1 MIAVHNAGM
10 IRLRRGTIRT
20 VVEERPGAVELS
32 VEVDDEGEPS
42 RAIAYPGLV
51 GPVRPGD
58 RVLLNTTAVA
68 LGLGT
73 GGLHFVVAVNGL
85 AAADEGLT
93 GRTMKLR
100 YTPEQVSVLSVEEPE
115 SPHRGAVA
123 EADSLDGMP
132 VVWIPLHS
140 MLAPAAAGARVAGA
154 ASIVYVMTDR
164 AALPAGLSRL
174 LARLRAANLVDV
186 TITSGQAFGG
196 DLEAVTVFSAL
207 LAARHAMGADVAIV
221 GDGPGNTGTGTVW
234 GTTALESA
242 QSLNA
247 AAILGGRPV
256 AALRISF
263 ADLRPRHRNVSHHS
277 ITALSRVALVPVTV
291 AVPTLSDEERRATV
305 WATLR
310 AEDLDRRHQVVE
322 ANGRPALD
330 LLEERGIAV
339 ESMGRTPADDP
350 EFFLAAGAAGVLAG
364 RMAAGA
370 RTRRRTPP
378 PRYST

>member
-1 MIAVHNAGM
+1 
-10 IRLRRGTIRT
+10 
-20 VVEERPGAVELS
+20 
-32 VEVDDEGEPS
+32 
-42 RAIAYPGLV
+42 
-51 GPVRPGD
+51 
-58 RVLLNTTAVA
+58 
-68 LGLGT
+68 
-73 GGLHFVVAVNGL
+73 
-85 AAADEGLT
+85 
-93 GRTMKLR
+93 
-100 YTPEQVSVLSVEEPE
+100 
-115 SPHRGAVA
+115 
-123 EADSLDGMP
+123 
-132 VVWIPLHS
+132 
-140 MLAPAAAGARVAGA
+140 
-154 ASIVYVMTDR
+154 
-164 AALPAGLSRL
+164 
-174 LARLRAANLVDV
+174 
-186 TITSGQAFGG
+186 
-196 DLEAVTVFSAL
+196 
-207 LAARHAMGADVAIV
+207 
-221 GDGPGNTGTGTVW
+221 
-234 GTTALESA
+234 
-242 QSLNA
+242 
-247 AAILGGRPV
+247 V